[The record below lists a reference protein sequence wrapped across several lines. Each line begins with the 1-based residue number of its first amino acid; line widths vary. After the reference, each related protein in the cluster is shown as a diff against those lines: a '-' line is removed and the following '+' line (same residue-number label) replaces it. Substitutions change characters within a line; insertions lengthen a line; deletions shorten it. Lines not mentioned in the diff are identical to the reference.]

1 MERIKKTIIGEA
13 EEEARQIE
21 SRAREEKEENLRRGR
36 REIEE
41 RMQQRLEETGKE
53 LERDARRRLMQQRS
67 KHNLQLLEKRNE
79 ILRSIF
85 EKAAEH
91 LKELDDDDYR
101 EMLNRWAGQL
111 PADAP
116 GEMLCNSEE
125 IDRLEPLVKTIN
137 EDRDG
142 GAEVSLTP
150 DDTVESGLVFRS
162 PEFEVDMTIRT
173 KLNELREELT
183 PEVARMVFPD
193 SS

>member
-13 EEEARQIE
+13 EKEAQQIGT
-21 SRAREEKEENLRRGR
+21 RAREEKEENLRRGR
-36 REIEE
+36 REIED

-53 LERDARRRLMQQRS
+53 LEREARRRLMQQRA

-85 EKAAEH
+85 GKAAER

-101 EMLNRWAGQL
+101 EMLHRWAGQL

-116 GEMLCNSEE
+116 GEMLCNSDEAGR
-125 IDRLEPLVKTIN
+125 IRPLIEALN
-137 EDRDG
+137 EGRDHD
-142 GAEVSLTP
+142 ARIELSP
-150 DDTVESGLVFRS
+150 DDAVESGLVFRS
-162 PEFEVDMTIRT
+162 PEFEVDMTIST

-193 SS
+193 SP